1 MNTTNV
7 VRWNKAALEAIRIT
21 HPGPPM
27 VARALAI
34 VHTCI
39 YDAWATYDAKAVGTR
54 LGGALR
60 RPVAERT
67 LANKNEA
74 ISYAARDALVDLYPT
89 EAARFNDLLT
99 SLGYDPADT
108 SSSTST
114 PSGIGHLAAQAVLSF
129 RHGDGSNQL
138 GNLHPGAYSDYT
150 GYVPVNDPDHINDAN
165 HWQPLRVSDGHG
177 GSVVQKYIAP
187 HWVLVT
193 PFALTSASQFRPTA
207 DPPPPPPPPPHPP
220 PTDTGPPFNC
230 KPPPQPKE

>member
-7 VRWNKAALEAIRIT
+7 VRWNEAALDAIRIT

-39 YDAWATYDAKAVGTR
+39 YDAWAAYDSVAVGTR

-60 RPVAERT
+60 RPAAERT

-99 SLGYDPADT
+99 SLGYDPAIT
-108 SSSTST
+108 SSNTST
-114 PSGIGHLAAQAVLSF
+114 PSGIGHVAAAAVLAF

-138 GNLHPGAYSDYT
+138 GDLHPGAYSDYT
-150 GYVPVNDPDHINDAN
+150 GYAPVNDPDHINDPN
-165 HWQPLRVSDGHG
+165 RWQPLRVPDGHG
-177 GSVVQKYIAP
+177 GSVVQTYITP
-187 HWVLVT
+187 HWGLAT
-193 PFALTSASQFRPTA
+193 PFALGSGAQFRPEN
-207 DPPPPPPPPPHPP
+207 
-220 PTDTGPPFNC
+220 GPARFPSRA
-230 KPPPQPKE
+230 